1 MKLKTTK
8 ELKIGD
14 WSLEGTELK
23 GKFKVA
29 RVKEILV
36 DNFEEIDLD
45 TRTIK
50 AVGRKSVKG
59 EDIGAIQS
67 NDGIIRVLNSK
78 EIKALQILRTKLK
91 TLHALEEKKV
101 IGDGVCV

>member
-8 ELKIGD
+8 ELGIGD
-14 WSLEGTELK
+14 WILEGK
-23 GKFKVA
+23 GIKSGKFRIA

-45 TRTIK
+45 NGTLTPCGK
-50 AVGRKSVKG
+50 QSTKG
-59 EDIGAIQS
+59 ENIGAIQG
-67 NDGIIRVLNSK
+67 NAGLIRVLNSK

-91 TLHALEEKKV
+91 TLKGLEDKKV
-101 IGDGVCV
+101 LIDKW